1 MIEPIDFLYN
11 EVNDYTKKK
20 KVTLYFPN
28 VGKKMIDYGNNVI
41 REGTTFVKGKVVL
54 EYNYEPLLATKDFNE
69 NFAELKIAR
78 DLYQN
83 SSTVYF
89 SLFNS
94 CMQWYV
100 QIKAVKNAFN
110 YETQIENFKKLIRHE
125 IACPIIFYVD
135 ANSLDNVQ
143 FKKYFQWLVNRA
155 SLNNIDSVNMLLY
168 DLENPTLK
176 TPYNEIGAKLINSI
190 HNIVYQRFLNFL
202 ERERISNLNKQKIS
216 KRITTNSL
224 TSRYDKATLKY
235 LQKALT
241 TGNYINKMPLG
252 NFLKCFSGKEV
263 FPHERIFWKK
273 SKSESYYFFSMVSD
287 DFTIKRLNNSVMF
300 RKGKLDSNNK
310 PANGYAEIDRLIEGG
325 GVK

>member
-28 VGKKMIDYGNNVI
+28 IETKLIDYGNNVM

-168 DLENPTLK
+168 DLESPTLK
-176 TPYNEIGAKLINSI
+176 TPYNEIGAKLINSVQ
-190 HNIVYQRFLNFL
+190 NIVYQRFLNFL
-202 ERERISNLNKQKIS
+202 ERERVSNLNKQKIS
-216 KRITTNSL
+216 KQITTNSL
-224 TSRYDKATLKY
+224 TSRYDRDKLKY
-235 LQKALT
+235 LHKALT
-241 TGNYINKMPLG
+241 TGNYIKKMPLE

-263 FPHERIFWKK
+263 FPHERIFWTK
-273 SKSESYYFFSMVSD
+273 SKSQGYYFFYAVSNN
-287 DFTIKRLNNSVMF
+287 FTIIKLNNSVVCS
-300 RKGKLDSNNK
+300 KGKFDSNNK
-310 PANGYAEIDRLIEGG
+310 PDGGYEELDRLIK
-325 GVK
+325 GV

>member
-1 MIEPIDFLYN
+1 MIEPIEILYHKDIDN
-11 EVNDYTKKK
+11 TKKG
-20 KVTLYFPN
+20 KVILYIPN
-28 VGKKMIDYGNNVI
+28 VGKKMIDYGNNNI
-41 REGTTFVKGKVVL
+41 REEATFVKGKVAL
-54 EYNYEPLLATKDFNE
+54 EYNYEPLLTTKDFNE
-69 NFAELKIAR
+69 NFAESKIAR

-83 SSTVYF
+83 LSTVYF
-89 SLFNS
+89 SLFNQS
-94 CMQWYV
+94 MQWYA

-110 YETQIENFKKLIRHE
+110 YKTQIENFKKLIRHE

-168 DLENPTLK
+168 DLEGLTLK

-202 ERERISNLNKQKIS
+202 ERERNSNLNKQKIS

-224 TSRYDKATLKY
+224 TSIYDKPTLKY
-235 LQKALT
+235 LHKALM
-241 TGNYINKMPLG
+241 TGNYINKIPLDT
-252 NFLKCFSGKEV
+252 FLKCFSGKEV

-273 SKSESYYFFSMVSD
+273 SKSESYYFFSTVSD

-310 PANGYAEIDRLIEGG
+310 PDGGYEELDRLIKGG
-325 GVK
+325 GV